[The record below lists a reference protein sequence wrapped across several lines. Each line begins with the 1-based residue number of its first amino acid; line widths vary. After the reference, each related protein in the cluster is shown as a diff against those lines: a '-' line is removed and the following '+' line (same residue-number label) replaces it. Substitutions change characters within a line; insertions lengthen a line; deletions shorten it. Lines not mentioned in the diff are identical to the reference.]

1 MSLIIFGWK
10 LYAIFKDS
18 YLYFCSGN
26 VCKRCAKGM
35 ESMLEKLQM
44 ARHQRPATNTKTDIC
59 TTFQYQPTSCSD
71 VSNFNPKSPSGY
83 YWLRS
88 KNGNV
93 TQVHCLFGEPTESN
107 PAMSC
112 KEIKEQYPTSHSS
125 YYWLRNPEGKA
136 VQAFCD
142 IGTNKKE

>member
-26 VCKRCAKGM
+26 ACKRCAKGM

-107 PAMSC
+107 PACNIMQRD
-112 KEIKEQYPTSHSS
+112 KGALP
-125 YYWLRNPEGKA
+125 N
-136 VQAFCD
+136 
-142 IGTNKKE
+142 